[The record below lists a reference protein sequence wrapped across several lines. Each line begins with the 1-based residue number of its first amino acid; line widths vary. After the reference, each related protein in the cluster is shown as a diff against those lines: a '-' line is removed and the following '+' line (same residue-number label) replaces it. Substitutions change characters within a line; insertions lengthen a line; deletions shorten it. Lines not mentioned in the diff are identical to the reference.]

1 MKKTVVTF
9 EDAVNAVAELIIEDL
24 KEDEWDSLKWA
35 IKCRYID
42 NFKEYLR
49 DLFEYEITGAYLD
62 DIDACLILENPDND
76 WYVYPYGEFS
86 RAVRKQVKAMG
97 Y

>member
-24 KEDEWDSLKWA
+24 KEDEWDSLKLA

-62 DIDACLILENPDND
+62 DIDACLILDND
-76 WYVYPYGEFS
+76 WYVYSYGEFS
-86 RAVRKQVKAMG
+86 RAVRKQVKALG